1 MKSILE
7 RTAET
12 RPSRRYPGYVRVKL
26 SQYFLGCLSLLEQE
40 GAEIIE
46 CLGLGETLADLRER
60 LAQPGQRSALGRLTH
75 GILSELGASD
85 PLRADACRFNQA
97 AEDYYRTGLRRRHLG
112 EAWQVL
118 SEDLTGAGLSALEN
132 DSTARRALGARLG
145 RRETQALLAELKE
158 PVLDGRAGAED
169 VSLLINL
176 LLTVIDFQARPD
188 QAQLAGGP
196 PMEQSNEFDHPSIHR
211 QA

>member
-1 MKSILE
+1 MRQDTPNLLMKSILE

-26 SQYFLGCLSLLEQE
+26 SQYLLACLSLLEQE
-40 GAEIIE
+40 GAEVIE

-75 GILSELGASD
+75 GVLSELGASD

-132 DSTARRALGARLG
+132 HPTAPPGPGARLG
-145 RRETQALLAELKE
+145 GPGP
-158 PVLDGRAGAED
+158 PVSFGRAKRAG
-169 VSLLINL
+169 VG
-176 LLTVIDFQARPD
+176 R
-188 QAQLAGGP
+188 GGP
-196 PMEQSNEFDHPSIHR
+196 EPRRFPCS
-211 QA
+211 